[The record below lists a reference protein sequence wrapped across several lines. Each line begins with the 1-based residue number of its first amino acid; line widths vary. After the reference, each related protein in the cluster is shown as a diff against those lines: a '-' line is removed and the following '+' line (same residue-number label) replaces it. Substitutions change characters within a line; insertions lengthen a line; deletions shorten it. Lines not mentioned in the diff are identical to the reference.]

1 MITSAVR
8 GTMPLVQNAPRGARG
23 IAIHAHGLGHAHI
36 PTGPPRSIFSRAQ
49 AIIQRNVP
57 RLTRYLGMPK
67 PMAEPVSLNRMP
79 HRAAQTIQDRMS
91 LSSRMALSRPLKAA
105 GMPRPPML
113 PRPMHEVGLGTA
125 RKFSSQSAFRHVVE
139 NTSITT
145 RAFWEANWDLN
156 AAEERKIWVKRE
168 QMRKSA
174 KSKRT
179 TKSSKHAIIPV
190 ALVSSAHEEEK
201 DDDDMSL
208 YFAHPAEPS
217 VTTFL
222 QIALASTPSAR
233 MPFADANDA
242 LYLLP
247 LRSLLDTHANF
258 QARTQDVTAIF
269 AHLDANN
276 VWNRG
281 VTVETWGDTAG
292 LCVELRVKFSG
303 WPEQDV
309 RELLGGLIEVPGI
322 AVQEC
327 LAPSVAESVITE
339 EDEEDHASLF
349 SPAVTHSQLEFV
361 MPTASY
367 DSEPITR
374 SSSPSPPSS
383 VSDVTFLD
391 LSDGEISSG
400 MATPRSAGSASEWGD
415 SEPLS
420 VFNSQPNTMLMS
432 LSSAFLVRL
441 QEEVG
446 PFASPM

>member
-8 GTMPLVQNAPRGARG
+8 GTMPLVQSAPRGARG
-23 IAIHAHGLGHAHI
+23 IAVHAHGLGHAHI
-36 PTGPPRSIFSRAQ
+36 PTGPTRSLFSRAQ

-57 RLTRYLGMPK
+57 RLTRFLGMPK
-67 PMAEPVSLNRMP
+67 PMAEPVSLNRMH
-79 HRAAQTIQDRMS
+79 HRVAQTIQDRMS

-105 GMPRPPML
+105 GMPRPPMI

-145 RAFWEANWDLN
+145 RAFWEANWDLK

-168 QMRKSA
+168 QMRKSG
-174 KSKRT
+174 KSKHT
-179 TKSSKHAIIPV
+179 TKSSRPVTVPV
-190 ALVSSAHEEEK
+190 ALASSAHEE
-201 DDDDMSL
+201 DSDDMSL

-258 QARTQDVTAIF
+258 QAHTQDVTAIF
-269 AHLDANN
+269 AHLDTNN

-281 VTVETWGDTAG
+281 VTVETWGDITG

-303 WPEQDV
+303 WSEQDV

-327 LAPSVAESVITE
+327 LASSAAESVISE
-339 EDEEDHASLF
+339 EDEEDDPSLF
-349 SPAVTHSQLEFV
+349 SPAITHSQLEFV
-361 MPTASY
+361 MPSTTF

-374 SSSPSPPSS
+374 SSSPSPPA
-383 VSDVTFLD
+383 SDVTFLD
-391 LSDGEISSG
+391 LSDGDISSG
-400 MATPRSAGSASEWGD
+400 MATPRSAGSDSEWGD

-441 QEEVG
+441 QEEAG

>member
-1 MITSAVR
+1 MIASAVR
-8 GTMPLVQNAPRGARG
+8 GKASLVQSAPLGARG
-23 IAIHAHGLGHAHI
+23 IAIPAHGLGHAHI
-36 PTGPPRSIFSRAQ
+36 PTGPTTRNLFSRAQ

-57 RLTRYLGMPK
+57 RLTRFLGVPK
-67 PMAEPVSLNRMP
+67 PLAEPVSLNRVHLRMGE
-79 HRAAQTIQDRMS
+79 TIQQRMS

-145 RAFWEANWDLN
+145 RAFWEADWDLK

-168 QMRKSA
+168 QMKKSG

-179 TKSSKHAIIPV
+179 KSSKTAIVPV
-190 ALVSSAHEEEK
+190 TVAPSAHEE
-201 DDDDMSL
+201 DSDDMSL

-222 QIALASTPSAR
+222 QIALASTPSAT
-233 MPFADANDA
+233 MPLTDANDE
-242 LYLLP
+242 LRLLP

-281 VTVETWGDTAG
+281 VTAETWGDTAG

-303 WPEQDV
+303 WSEQDV

-322 AVQEC
+322 AVQERV
-327 LAPSVAESVITE
+327 AYSAAESVIAE
-339 EDEEDHASLF
+339 EDEEAHAMLF
-349 SPAVTHSQLEFV
+349 SPVVTHSQLEFV
-361 MPTASY
+361 MPTATS
-367 DSEPITR
+367 DSEPVTR
-374 SSSPSPPSS
+374 SSSPFAPSS

-391 LSDGEISSG
+391 LSDGDISSG
-400 MATPRSAGSASEWGD
+400 MATPRSASSASEWGD

-420 VFNSQPNTMLMS
+420 VFDSQPNTMLMS

-446 PFASPM
+446 PFGSPM